1 MQSSPLRLERYY
13 ITALEVRT
21 RPQYQPPSTAS
32 ELIALEPQEIH
43 VEVKTLLHKDD
54 PSKTLCELL
63 VRSQPGAVRSP
74 YDFSTIVTGFFKTET
89 SSKTDQHKLVTQAEP
104 SLLYSVAREVLLS
117 QTERGPF
124 PGVLL
129 PVVTFS
135 DSAPIAQPIP
145 AAAAPQG
152 AHR

>member
-1 MQSSPLRLERYY
+1 M
-13 ITALEVRT
+13 
-21 RPQYQPPSTAS
+21 YQPPTTAA
-32 ELIALEPQEIH
+32 EVIALDPQEIH

-63 VRSQPGAVRSP
+63 VQSHPGAARCP
-74 YDFSTIVTGFFKTET
+74 YDFNAIITGFFKTET
-89 SSKTDQHKLVTQAEP
+89 SSEKDRHNLVTQAEP

-135 DSAPIAQPIP
+135 DSAPTAKTLSQSPV
-145 AAAAPQG
+145 G
-152 AHR
+152 ASR